1 MVHVYDSTHGHPRL
15 QFLARFLFRRS
26 ISSIFHSSPKQHHT
40 IFKWTRTGSQCY
52 QASIMLAAS
61 EKLIKLL
68 INRFCVKHK
77 YELRRF
83 FSFPSLMF
91 TDQHP
96 KKYIFLEYAR
106 TEEEKYKSEPI
117 QLLLLFFADFII
129 RDYLE
134 LERCFFCCRCYT
146 LETLTKIEV
155 KREKIHFLLVWSL
168 SDKTTNI

>member
-68 INRFCVKHK
+68 INRLCVKHK

-83 FSFPSLMF
+83 QFVFGSIISSL
-91 TDQHP
+91 QSV
-96 KKYIFLEYAR
+96 FLV
-106 TEEEKYKSEPI
+106 S
-117 QLLLLFFADFII
+117 FFADFIL

-134 LERCFFCCRCYT
+134 LERCFFFAVVAIRWKLQPKSKLKERKSIFCWYG
-146 LETLTKIEV
+146 L
-155 KREKIHFLLVWSL
+155 
-168 SDKTTNI
+168 